1 MSIELLKAQDYIQW
15 MHEKARLNAL
25 AANAG
30 RRHVYRGQVY
40 WCQFGLNIGS
50 EISKTTPR
58 PAVIVQNHPANIH
71 SANTIVVPITH
82 NERLLPCMV
91 PITPVT
97 DRTGRTILD
106 GQADTSHIVCVS
118 KARLG
123 GLITTLTPS
132 EMKKI
137 DKAIA
142 ISLDLLRYHE
152 EESQKYERLKNHVA
166 QVKEERNA
174 AQDQLAEIKRI
185 VEQGGFDEDSQKKLK
200 ELLDIK

>member
-1 MSIELLKAQDYIQW
+1 MSMELSNAQAYIQW

-25 AANAG
+25 SANAAK
-30 RRHVYRGQVY
+30 RSVYRGQVY

-58 PAVIVQNHPANIH
+58 PAIIVQNYSANIH
-71 SANTIVVPITH
+71 SANTIVVPVTH
-82 NERLLPCMV
+82 SASTLPCMV
-91 PITPVT
+91 PLVPVT
-97 DRTGRTILD
+97 DQNRRTILD
-106 GQADTSHIVCVS
+106 GQADASHIACVS

-123 GLITTLTPS
+123 DLITTLKPS

-137 DKAIA
+137 DRAVA
-142 ISLDLLRYHE
+142 ISLDLLGYHE
-152 EESQKYERLKNHVA
+152 AECKKYEKLKNHVA

-174 AQDQLAEIKRI
+174 AQDQIAEIKRI